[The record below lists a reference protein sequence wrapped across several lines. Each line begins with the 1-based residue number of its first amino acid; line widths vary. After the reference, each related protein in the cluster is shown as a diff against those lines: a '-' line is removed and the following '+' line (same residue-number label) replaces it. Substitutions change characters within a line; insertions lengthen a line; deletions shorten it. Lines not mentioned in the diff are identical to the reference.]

1 MTQMPPTSLRILMV
15 AAEMSPYV
23 KTGGLADVLGALP
36 HALCAMGHDVR
47 VVIPRYGLIDGAQF
61 GVRVLCERIPVPI
74 DDGVDFVTV
83 EEAMSGAVPV
93 WLMAHNDYFN
103 RDGVSMYDDDDRRFV
118 FFCRAA
124 LESIRQ
130 LDWQPDVIHC
140 HDWQTAMI
148 PHLLRT
154 TLAGDSWFQGIAT
167 LLTIHN
173 LAFQGVFGHRV
184 LQIAGVPRHDF
195 EVVEAPSAS
204 DSVRLLAGGIYYA
217 DIINSV
223 SPSYAHDMLDPEYGE
238 GLDAILRSRRDRVY
252 GVLNGIDS
260 AAYDPQQDA
269 AICAPYAVTA
279 LAGKQ
284 ACKRDLQH
292 SLGLTVSDTTPVL
305 VMVSRLTALKGFDVL
320 DACLESLLGD
330 LGVQVVVMGTGQ
342 QRFHDRLNELRARFP
357 HQLAFR
363 LTFDEVLARRMVAGA
378 DLYLMPSRNEP
389 CGTAQM
395 IAMRYGAVPIVHA
408 TGGLKDTVRPYN
420 DLTNEGNGFAFR
432 PLTPTEFLQT
442 LHKALAMY
450 AQPHLWRQ
458 LMIRGMTTDFSWQ
471 VAAKQYA
478 DLYRRAL
485 TAHMPL

>member
-1 MTQMPPTSLRILMV
+1 MV
-15 AAEMSPYV
+15 AAEMSPYI

-36 HALCAMGHDVR
+36 HALHAMGHDVR

-61 GVRVLCERIPVPI
+61 NVRVLCERIPVPI

-83 EEAMSGAVPV
+83 EQTMSGEVPV
-93 WLMAHNDYFN
+93 WLMAHGAYFN

-118 FFCRAA
+118 FLCRAA

-154 TLAGDSWFQGIAT
+154 TLANDPWFQGIAT

-195 EVVEAPSAS
+195 EVVELPNAS

-223 SPSYAHDMLDPEYGE
+223 SPSYAHDMLEPESGE
-238 GLDAILRSRRDRVY
+238 GLDTLLRSRRDRVY

-260 AAYDPQQDA
+260 DAYDPQHDP
-269 AICAPYAVTA
+269 AIGAPFAVTA
-279 LAGKQ
+279 LQGKHQ
-284 ACKRDLQH
+284 CKRDLQQL
-292 SLGLTVSDTTPVL
+292 LGLNVSATTPLL
-305 VMVSRLTALKGFDVL
+305 VMVSRLTTLKGFDVI
-320 DACLESLLGD
+320 DACMEALLGT
-330 LGVQVVVMGTGQ
+330 LGVQLVVMGTGQ
-342 QRFHDRLNELRARFP
+342 QRFHDRLTELRARFP
-357 HQLAFR
+357 QQLAFR

-378 DLYLMPSRNEP
+378 DVYLMPSRIEP

-395 IAMRYGAVPIVHA
+395 IAMRYGAVPVVHA

-420 DLTNEGNGFAFR
+420 DLTSEGNGFAFS
-432 PLTPTEFLQT
+432 PLMATELMQT
-442 LHKALAMY
+442 LTKALDMY
-450 AQPHLWRQ
+450 AQPALWRQ
-458 LMIRGMTTDFSWQ
+458 LMIRGMTTDFSWR

>member
-1 MTQMPPTSLRILMV
+1 MTQEQSTSIRILMV

-36 HALCAMGHDVR
+36 HALHAMGHDVR
-47 VVIPRYGLIDGAQF
+47 VVIPRYGLIDGNQF
-61 GVRVLCERIPVPI
+61 GIDVLCERIPVPI
-74 DDGVDFVTV
+74 DDGVDYVTV
-83 EEAMSGAVPV
+83 EQTMSGAVPV
-93 WLMAHNDYFN
+93 WLMAHGAYFN

-118 FFCRAA
+118 FFCRAT

-130 LDWQPDVIHC
+130 LDWKPDVIHC

-154 TLAGDSWFQGIAT
+154 TLANDPWFARVAT

-195 EVVEAPSAS
+195 EVVEAPGAS
-204 DSVRLLAGGIYYA
+204 ESVRLLAGGIYYA

-223 SPSYAHDMLDPEYGE
+223 SPSYAHDMLEPESGE
-238 GLDAILRSRRDRVY
+238 GLDTLLRSRRDRVY

-260 AAYDPQQDA
+260 DSYDPQHDP
-269 AICAPYAVTA
+269 AIGTPYAVNA
-279 LAGKQ
+279 LYGKQ
-284 ACKRDLQH
+284 QCKRDLQQL
-292 SLGLTVSDTTPVL
+292 LGLPVRDTTPLV
-305 VMVSRLTALKGFDVL
+305 VMVSRLTALKGFDVV
-320 DACLESLLGD
+320 DACLESLLGEF
-330 LGVQVVVMGTGQ
+330 GVQVAVMGTGQ

-357 HQLAFR
+357 HQMAFR
-363 LTFDEVLARRMVAGA
+363 LTFDEVLARQMMAGA
-378 DLYLMPSRNEP
+378 DIYLMPSRVEP

-395 IAMRYGAVPIVHA
+395 IAMRYGAVPVVHA

-432 PLTPTEFLQT
+432 PLTAPALLQT
-442 LHKALAMY
+442 VSNVLAMY
-450 AQPHLWRQ
+450 AQPALWRQ
-458 LMIRGMTTDFSWQ
+458 LMIRGMTTDFSWR
-471 VAAKQYA
+471 VAAMQYA